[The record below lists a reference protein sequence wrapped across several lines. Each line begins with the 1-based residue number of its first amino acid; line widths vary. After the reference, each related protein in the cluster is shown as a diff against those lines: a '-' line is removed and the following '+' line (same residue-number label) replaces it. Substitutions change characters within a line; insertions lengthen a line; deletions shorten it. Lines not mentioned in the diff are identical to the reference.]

1 MTKPN
6 KTKKIKLNQ
15 TKPNKKRGAIML
27 KTNRNKTVAQSV
39 TGRVHNPTVR
49 KTVQRICADGG
60 VAAYPSV
67 GAICY
72 NVTIGDSVF
81 GWAGDHVEPD
91 VSCSNADPQEND
103 ALNFLSCVGN
113 VVTVV
118 SGEAKGRKGY
128 VTGKHGGVEHLIV
141 WFDEQTKNMLCPDDK
156 ILVRAQ
162 GQGLKI
168 EGLDCVRVLNTS
180 PDLLE
185 KLPIEYKDGK
195 LHVKVAGIVPAHFM
209 GCGIGSQDAATG
221 DYDIMT
227 ADKKSVAQAG
237 LDGLKFGDLVFLQD
251 CDNTLGRGYFKGSG
265 TVGVVVH
272 SDCVVVG
279 HGPGVTTLLTSKE
292 NVFEPQIDKNANIGR
307 FLGIIK

>member
-1 MTKPN
+1 
-6 KTKKIKLNQ
+6 
-15 TKPNKKRGAIML
+15 ML

-49 KTVQRICADGG
+49 KTVQRICADGS

-118 SGEAKGRKGY
+118 SGEAKGRKGF

-237 LDGLKFGDLVFLQD
+237 WTVLNSVTSCFCKTATTRWGAVTLKGAE
-251 CDNTLGRGYFKGSG
+251 R
-265 TVGVVVH
+265 
-272 SDCVVVG
+272 
-279 HGPGVTTLLTSKE
+279 
-292 NVFEPQIDKNANIGR
+292 
-307 FLGIIK
+307 